1 MSDNSNMTT
10 IDKATPLIPF
20 LFVGCWNDDV
30 EPRSSVTKAI
40 TENPIKTLVLGGDNI
55 YPEKMK
61 IGNAT
66 DFTKVY
72 RLKTLMN
79 GIHMLQGKDIYASLG
94 NHNVGEPM
102 LKTQLGIKEWTMP
115 DRYYSVNFNDYSL
128 IIIDSNLIIEEDEYN
143 VMREWLLAQVTSLKE
158 AGKKY
163 YYVQHHP
170 LISFKKKKITVFPKL
185 SELLSILSQYPPVA
199 ILCADTHNFQMG
211 TLQIGDVI
219 IPQYIVGTGGAHPDF
234 VNASIGDIYT
244 EESSGIKYTME
255 SYTPGYGYLQVTS
268 DKTEFIKVEDWRPF
282 EGKGGKHIKRN
293 YNRKLYKGTRKHKS
307 VNHNKKS
314 RKHMRK

>member
-1 MSDNSNMTT
+1 MLVNSNMAT
-10 IDKATPLIPF
+10 INKETSLIPF
-20 LFVGCWNDDV
+20 LFMGCWNEDG
-30 EPRSSVTKAI
+30 EPRESVAKAI
-40 TENPIKTLVLGGDNI
+40 TDNPIKTLVLGGDNI

-72 RLKTLMN
+72 HLKTLMN
-79 GIHMLQGKDIYASLG
+79 GVHMLHGKDIYVTLG

-102 LKTQLGIKEWTMP
+102 LRTQLGIKEWTIP
-115 DRYYSVNFNDYSL
+115 SRYYSVNFNDYSL
-128 IIIDSNLIIEEDEYN
+128 IVIDSNLITEEDEYN

-158 AGKKY
+158 SGKKY
-163 YYVQHHP
+163 YYSQHHP
-170 LISFKKKKITVFPKL
+170 FISFKKKKITVLPKL
-185 SELLSILSQYPPVA
+185 SEILNILSQYPPVA
-199 ILCADTHNFQMG
+199 ILCADTHNFQKG
-211 TLQIGDVI
+211 TLQIGGVI

-234 VNASIGDIYT
+234 VNAPIGATHT

-282 EGKGGKHIKRN
+282 EGKGGKRTKTHRKR
-293 YNRKLYKGTRKHKS
+293 KS
-307 VNHNKKS
+307 LQRVKKS
-314 RKHMRK
+314 RKHTRK